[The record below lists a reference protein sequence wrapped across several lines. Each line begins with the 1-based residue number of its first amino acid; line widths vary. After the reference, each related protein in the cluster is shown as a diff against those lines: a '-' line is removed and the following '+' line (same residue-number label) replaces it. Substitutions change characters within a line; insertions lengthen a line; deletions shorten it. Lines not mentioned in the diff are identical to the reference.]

1 MDIQTLAALGEF
13 IGGIGGL
20 IAAVAVVASL
30 VFVGMQIKASVTQ
43 ASVDSYSTITSLWTN
58 FTNAVAASDDTWQ
71 VFYNGIRDYDKLS
84 DSDKARFNFLIGMYF
99 GIQDTVMVHEN
110 LGVWKNNETYQR
122 ILEESY
128 RMFRMPGVQAWWRQ
142 HSGRV
147 FAPRVEA
154 YLLERARAEDKA
166 YTD

>member
-1 MDIQTLAALGEF
+1 MVFSSYEYILAFLPAVFLGYLF
-13 IGGIGGL
+13 IGRFAPQRFVFFWL
-20 IAAVAVVASL
+20 IAASLFFYGWWNPIYLALILGSAV
-30 VFVGMQIKASVTQ
+30 
-43 ASVDSYSTITSLWTN
+43 
-58 FTNAVAASDDTWQ
+58 
-71 VFYNGIRDYDKLS
+71 
-84 DSDKARFNFLIGMYF
+84 FNFLIGMYF

-128 RMFRMPGVQAWWRQ
+128 RMFRMPGVQSWWRE

-154 YLLERARAEDKA
+154 YLLEVLGTDRSIKSQRSAVHAVTSSPTGSSCRWRAGRGTPTA
-166 YTD
+166 

>member
-1 MDIQTLAALGEF
+1 MVILSYRFNRKGLPLQIQYTF
-13 IGGIGGL
+13 YL
-20 IAAVAVVASL
+20 IL
-30 VFVGMQIKASVTQ
+30 IP
-43 ASVDSYSTITSLWTN
+43 
-58 FTNAVAASDDTWQ
+58 SDDTWQ
-71 VFYNGIRDYDKLS
+71 VFYNGIRDYDNLS

-128 RMFRMPGVQAWWRQ
+128 RMFRMPGVQSWWRQ